1 MSTSPS
7 VKNRP
12 PATGRRARLLD
23 ALAQKPVDRSP
34 VICTGGA
41 LTALTAEV
49 VAKSGYRLPQA
60 HFNAEEMA
68 GLALTAARISG
79 FESVGVPLCAT
90 LEADAFG
97 VPIEIGDADVEA
109 RVIKEPYAH
118 SRDVPRKPIDA
129 LLQAGRVPVAIEA
142 VRHLA
147 RNADDLPVIA
157 NLLGP
162 VSVAAELVETTTLL
176 KELRTEPEDAGALL
190 DYTGDFLAALGQA
203 YIEAG
208 ADVITICED
217 TATPTLVGPKR
228 FAEVV
233 LPHLNR
239 LIDRLQ
245 SAGVPVV
252 VHLCGQLDRAEESI
266 ERLRSAAFIP
276 DASVSIATLGKQ
288 HPHLALVGNV
298 STFLLHLG
306 EASAIGKVTERILS
320 QGSRVI
326 CPSCSMAS
334 ATPLKNIH
342 AMVRAVIDGVPTD
355 IEDDDETTL
364 LTGTSATAVFS

>member
-1 MSTSPS
+1 MSTARS

-23 ALAQKPVDRSP
+23 ALAKKPVDRSP
-34 VICTGGA
+34 VICTGGV

-49 VAKSGYRLPQA
+49 VAQTGYRLPQA
-60 HFNAEEMA
+60 HLSAEDMA
-68 GLALTAARISG
+68 GLAIAAARISG

-97 VPIEIGDADVEA
+97 VPIELGDAEAEA
-109 RVIKEPYAH
+109 RIIREPYEH
-118 SRDVPRKPIDA
+118 SRDVPRRPVDE
-129 LLQAGRVPVAIEA
+129 LLKTGRVPVAIEA

-147 RNADDLPVIA
+147 RDAGDLPVIA

-162 VSVAAELVETTTLL
+162 ISVAAELVKPTILL
-176 KELRTEPEDAGALL
+176 KELRSEPDEANALL
-190 DYTGDFLAALGQA
+190 EHTGDFLAALGLA
-203 YIEAG
+203 YIDAG

-217 TATPTLVGPKR
+217 TATPALIGPKR
-228 FAEVV
+228 FADVA

-245 SAGVPVV
+245 AAGVPVV

-266 ERLRSAAFIP
+266 ARLRSAGFIP
-276 DASVSIATLGKQ
+276 DASVSIAKLGKK

-298 STFLLHLG
+298 STFLLHMG
-306 EASAIGKVTERILS
+306 EARAVGKVTQRIV
-320 QGSRVI
+320 GYGARAI

-334 ATPLKNIH
+334 ATPLANIR
-342 AMVRAVIDGVPTD
+342 AMTQAVIDGVPAD
-355 IEDDDETTL
+355 IEEDDETVL
-364 LTGTSATAVFS
+364 LTGSAATAVY

>member
-90 LEADAFG
+90 LEADAF
-97 VPIEIGDADVEA
+97 
-109 RVIKEPYAH
+109 VIKEPYAH